1 MQKYPS
7 FCLRQKSPPAG
18 RVSGWAG
25 KAVHVLGKALILCW
39 CAFTVALIGW
49 VVLAS
54 FTPTRDIFQND
65 LLAAGL
71 DLSGYEVVMER
82 YHIMD
87 YFLNSVL
94 YTVCACAG
102 LIVFCAPAAFVMT
115 KFVFR
120 GRRLFQTLFSVA
132 LGLPGVMILAPLYM
146 MLVRANLHN
155 FRGTL
160 ILVYLCTGIAATTVY
175 LMGFF
180 ATVPMTVFESG
191 LIDGCSHITSFYRLI
206 RWQNR
211 GS

>member
-1 MQKYPS
+1 M
-7 FCLRQKSPPAG
+7 
-18 RVSGWAG
+18 
-25 KAVHVLGKALILCW
+25 
-39 CAFTVALIGW
+39 
-49 VVLAS
+49 VLAS

-132 LGLPGVMILAPLYM
+132 LAC
-146 MLVRANLHN
+146 RA
-155 FRGTL
+155 
-160 ILVYLCTGIAATTVY
+160 
-175 LMGFF
+175 
-180 ATVPMTVFESG
+180 
-191 LIDGCSHITSFYRLI
+191 
-206 RWQNR
+206 
-211 GS
+211 